1 MDGWTGTLRGRED
14 PRNESDDVAGVYSDW
29 GAAFQAAIVL
39 VEDNCRVA
47 RGAIVIVDDAAE
59 YLPTLNRAGVMR
71 LSTRNRGLL
80 PNTLM
85 GASTSVVVINIR
97 V

>member
-1 MDGWTGTLRGRED
+1 L
-14 PRNESDDVAGVYSDW
+14 GVFGDW
-29 GAAFQAAIVL
+29 GAAFQAAIVS

-59 YLPTLNRAGVMR
+59 YLPTLNRAGVMW
-71 LSTRNRGLL
+71 LSTRYRDLL

-85 GASTSVVVINIR
+85 GASTIIVVVDIL
-97 V
+97 

>member
-1 MDGWTGTLRGRED
+1 MSSVE
-14 PRNESDDVAGVYSDW
+14 VY
-29 GAAFQAAIVL
+29 
-39 VEDNCRVA
+39 CRDA

-71 LSTRNRGLL
+71 LSTRYRDLL

-85 GASTSVVVINIR
+85 GASTIVVVVDR
-97 V
+97 LV

>member
-1 MDGWTGTLRGRED
+1 MTHRMNRMMSLGCIRGLG
-14 PRNESDDVAGVYSDW
+14 PV
-29 GAAFQAAIVL
+29 FQAAMSP
-39 VEDNCRVA
+39 VEVYCRNS

-71 LSTRNRGLL
+71 LSTRYRDQL

-85 GASTSVVVINIR
+85 GASTIVVVVDIL